1 MILPIILFIVII
13 LAIAML
19 IMFSVYILLPSINIQ
34 EENSDDPVIPQKS
47 KQSIFTIQKI
57 QKTELKAVVLC

>member
-1 MILPIILFIVII
+1 MIIPIILFILII

-34 EENSDDPVIPQKS
+34 EDKSDEGLGCS
-47 KQSIFTIQKI
+47 
-57 QKTELKAVVLC
+57 LCGQDLPLQ

>member
-1 MILPIILFIVII
+1 MIIPIILFILII

-34 EENSDDPVIPQKS
+34 EDKSDDPVIPQKTKKLTS
-47 KQSIFTIQKI
+47 CPRLTTQ
-57 QKTELKAVVLC
+57 